1 MKDNREKNLNIRVSE
16 EQLKEIKR
24 RAKEQG
30 LTQADYVIM
39 KSLDLKAVK
48 QDTVKEYTRIVRG
61 KEYKQRV
68 LIETVSLVPPDQVTT

>member
-1 MKDNREKNLNIRVSE
+1 MKDNREKNLNIRISE

-24 RAKEQG
+24 RAKEHG

-48 QDTVKEYTRIVRG
+48 KDSIKEYTRIIRG

-68 LIETVSLVPPDQVTT
+68 LIETVSLVPQDEVKT